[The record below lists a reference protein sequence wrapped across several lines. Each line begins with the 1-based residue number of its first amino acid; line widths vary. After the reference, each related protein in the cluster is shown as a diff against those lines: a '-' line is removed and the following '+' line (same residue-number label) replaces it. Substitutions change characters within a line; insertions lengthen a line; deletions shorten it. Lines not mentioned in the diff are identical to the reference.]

1 MTKMNGR
8 RGLAAALIIS
18 IAVNLFF
25 IGGIAFRFYL
35 MHSSN
40 DAETNAGRPLPPNI
54 SWLVRDLA
62 PERQEEMRAKLK
74 ERGMEGRASRIRMFK
89 AQRESNRLMTADPFD
104 AEALAAAFTA
114 LRDAANEYQRL
125 SHLQTAEILSE
136 LSVDERRKVVEF
148 INRRG
153 PRDGRPPMGSEVTR
167 RPFGGPEVRGPQVR
181 GPEVRGPQGF
191 DSDRRRPRTE
201 SPEEPQPLTQRP
213 Q

>member
-8 RGLAAALIIS
+8 RGLAAALIVS

-35 MHSSN
+35 MHSSMN
-40 DAETNAGRPLPPNI
+40 AETNAGRPLPPNI

-74 ERGMEGRASRIRMFK
+74 ERGMEGRAARIRMFK

-104 AEALAAAFTA
+104 AEALALAFTA

-125 SHLQTAEILSE
+125 SHLQTAEMLNE
-136 LSVDERRKVVEF
+136 LSVDERRKAVEF

-153 PRDGRPPMGSEVTR
+153 PRDGRPPKDSEVTR
-167 RPFGGPEVRGPQVR
+167 RPFEPPRGFENDQ
-181 GPEVRGPQGF
+181 
-191 DSDRRRPRTE
+191 RRPLNE
-201 SPEEPQPLTQRP
+201 SPEEPHPLTQR
-213 Q
+213 QQ

>member
-8 RGLAAALIIS
+8 RGLAAALIVS

-35 MHSSN
+35 MHSSM
-40 DAETNAGRPLPPNI
+40 NAGRPLPPNI

-74 ERGMEGRASRIRMFK
+74 ERGMEGRAARIRMFK

-125 SHLQTAEILSE
+125 SHLQTAEILNE
-136 LSVDERRKVVEF
+136 LSVDERRKAVEF

-153 PRDGRPPMGSEVTR
+153 PRDGGPPMGSEVTR
-167 RPFGGPEVRGPQVR
+167 RPFGA
-181 GPEVRGPQGF
+181 PQGF
-191 DSDRRRPRTE
+191 ENDQRRPRNE
-201 SPEEPQPLTQRP
+201 SPEEPRPLTQRP

>member
-8 RGLAAALIIS
+8 RGLAAALLIS
-18 IAVNLFF
+18 IAMNLFF
-25 IGGIAFRFYL
+25 VGGIAFRVYL
-35 MHSSN
+35 MNPSMNS
-40 DAETNAGRPLPPNI
+40 ATNAGRPLPPNI

-74 ERGMEGRASRIRMFK
+74 ERGIEGRAARIRMFK
-89 AQRESNRLMTADPFD
+89 AQRESNRLMTEDPFD

-125 SHLQTAEILSE
+125 SHLQTAEMLNE
-136 LSVDERRKVVEF
+136 LSVDERRKAVEF

-153 PRDGRPPMGSEVTR
+153 PRDGGPPMGSEVTR
-167 RPFGGPEVRGPQVR
+167 RPFGA
-181 GPEVRGPQGF
+181 PQGF
-191 DSDRRRPRTE
+191 ENDQRRPRNE
-201 SPEEPQPLTQRP
+201 SPEEPRPLTQRP

>member
-1 MTKMNGR
+1 
-8 RGLAAALIIS
+8 
-18 IAVNLFF
+18 
-25 IGGIAFRFYL
+25 
-35 MHSSN
+35 
-40 DAETNAGRPLPPNI
+40 LPPNI

-74 ERGMEGRASRIRMFK
+74 ERGMEGRAARIRMFK
-89 AQRESNRLMTADPFD
+89 AQRESNRLMTEDPFD

-125 SHLQTAEILSE
+125 SHLQTAEMLNE
-136 LSVDERRKVVEF
+136 LSVDERRKAVEF

-153 PRDGRPPMGSEVTR
+153 PRDGGPPMGSEVTR
-167 RPFGGPEVRGPQVR
+167 RPFGA
-181 GPEVRGPQGF
+181 PQGF
-191 DSDRRRPRTE
+191 ENDQRRPRNE

>member
-1 MTKMNGR
+1 MTKMSGR

-35 MHSSN
+35 KSSSM
-40 DAETNAGRPLPPNI
+40 NADRPLPPNI

-104 AEALAAAFTA
+104 AEALAVAFTA

-136 LSVDERRKVVEF
+136 LSVDERRKAVEF

-153 PRDGRPPMGSEVTR
+153 PRDGGPPLGSEVTR
-167 RPFGGPEVRGPQVR
+167 RPFGA
-181 GPEVRGPQGF
+181 PQGF
-191 DSDRRRPRTE
+191 ENDQRRPRNE
-201 SPEEPQPLTQRP
+201 SPEEPRPLTQRP

>member
-104 AEALAAAFTA
+104 AEALAEAFTA

-167 RPFGGPEVRGPQVR
+167 RPFGGPEVRGPQ
-181 GPEVRGPQGF
+181 GF

>member
-35 MHSSN
+35 KSSSM
-40 DAETNAGRPLPPNI
+40 NADRPLPPNI

-62 PERQEEMRAKLK
+62 PERQEEMRAKLR
-74 ERGMEGRASRIRMFK
+74 ERGMEGRTARIRMFK

-125 SHLQTAEILSE
+125 SHLQTAEILNE
-136 LSVDERRKVVEF
+136 LSVDERRKAVEF

-153 PRDGRPPMGSEVTR
+153 PRDGGPPLGSEVTR
-167 RPFGGPEVRGPQVR
+167 RPFGA
-181 GPEVRGPQGF
+181 PQGF
-191 DSDRRRPRTE
+191 ENDQRRPRNE
-201 SPEEPQPLTQRP
+201 SPEEPRPLTQRP